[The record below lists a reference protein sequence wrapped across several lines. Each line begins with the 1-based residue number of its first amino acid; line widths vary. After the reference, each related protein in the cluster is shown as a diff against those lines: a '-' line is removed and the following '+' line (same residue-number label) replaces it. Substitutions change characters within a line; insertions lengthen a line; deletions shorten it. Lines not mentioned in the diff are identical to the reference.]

1 MKYTMNL
8 KLMMKKCA
16 VASALGFFLYA
27 FCGTTTATAQNTV
40 PQQPQQQ
47 PGKTDYSDSMLKAF
61 LDVNIKLQPLQQ
73 TAQQH
78 IVKSIESS
86 GITIDRFREIAQAQ
100 QEGKQQTLSAKDST
114 AFNKAAEQVMKEK
127 EAVDSQMANIIQK
140 EGMDLQT
147 FQGIAMAY
155 QQSPEIQEK
164 LNKMISAKQQNVDS
178 TAEQPASPTK

>member
-1 MKYTMNL
+1 MKYTMKL
-8 KLMMKKCA
+8 KVMMKRCA
-16 VASALGFFLYA
+16 AASALGFFLFA
-27 FCGTTTATAQNTV
+27 SSGSATAQNTV

-47 PGKTDYSDSMLKAF
+47 PVKTDYSDSMLKAF

-114 AFNKAAEQVMKEK
+114 AFNNAAQQVMKEK
-127 EAVDSQMANIIQK
+127 EAIDSQMADIIQK
-140 EGMDLQT
+140 EGMDLKT

-155 QQSPEIQEK
+155 QQSPEIQQK
-164 LNKMISAKQQNVDS
+164 INKMISSKEKNVDS
-178 TAEQPASPTK
+178 TAEQPASPNK